1 MSRSPERT
9 GMPEVDHPAWRT
21 AAGTV
26 GGYLVLLAVLTVLLF
41 VLPYLLFVV
50 L

>member
-1 MSRSPERT
+1 MADL
-9 GMPEVDHPAWRT
+9 DHPAWLT

-26 GGYLVLLAVLTVLLF
+26 GGYALLLVAVTVLLF
-41 VLPYLLFVV
+41 VLPYLLFVW

>member
-1 MSRSPERT
+1 MNGLSDL
-9 GMPEVDHPAWRT
+9 DHPAWLT

-26 GGYLVLLAVLTVLLF
+26 AGYGAILLVLTLLLF
-41 VLPYLLFVV
+41 ALPYLLFTF